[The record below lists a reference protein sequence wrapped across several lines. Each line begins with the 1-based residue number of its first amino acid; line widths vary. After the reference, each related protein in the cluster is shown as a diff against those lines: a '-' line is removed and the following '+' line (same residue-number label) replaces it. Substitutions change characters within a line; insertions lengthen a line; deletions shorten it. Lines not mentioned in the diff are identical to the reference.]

1 MMNRIIDGYGV
12 TNTAEGRRKKGRM
25 LADTGCQAVTDA
37 LKSQA

>member
-12 TNTAEGRRKKGRM
+12 TNTAEGRREKGRM